1 MSHLSFSTLEFS
13 TNFCSIK
20 SDLSGNT
27 VWPQASGFEK
37 LVKMNHFWHF
47 WSTFFHSKCK
57 RSSLRLQC
65 WMRLFGWFS
74 NTVSTESLCFAL
86 LLVNCNAQILVG
98 EGKTFQLFP
107 PLKSSSTPMK
117 MTQILDSTEDP
128 NGHSHVTNKME
139 SMMKPFMGFS
149 KMFSRR
155 NSAFPQRRV
164 KIDFSQ
170 NGEQLPEG
178 SIETISAGGGKSP
191 GHHEGGGLTV
201 KVKEDQAK
209 QKPVARKT
217 QLNFFFTWWLF
228 SYYCRF
234 KSHPDCMATIS
245 STNEFVVFRGQQEI
259 NLHFPTLP

>member
-1 MSHLSFSTLEFS
+1 
-13 TNFCSIK
+13 
-20 SDLSGNT
+20 
-27 VWPQASGFEK
+27 
-37 LVKMNHFWHF
+37 
-47 WSTFFHSKCK
+47 
-57 RSSLRLQC
+57 
-65 WMRLFGWFS
+65 
-74 NTVSTESLCFAL
+74 
-86 LLVNCNAQILVG
+86 
-98 EGKTFQLFP
+98 
-107 PLKSSSTPMK
+107 MK
-117 MTQILDSTEDP
+117 MTQILDSTLEDP

-217 QLNFFFTWWLF
+217 QLNFFFTW
-228 SYYCRF
+228 
-234 KSHPDCMATIS
+234 
-245 STNEFVVFRGQQEI
+245 
-259 NLHFPTLP
+259 

>member
-1 MSHLSFSTLEFS
+1 MLNAT
-13 TNFCSIK
+13 
-20 SDLSGNT
+20 
-27 VWPQASGFEK
+27 
-37 LVKMNHFWHF
+37 FWVIFKH
-47 WSTFFHSKCK
+47 CA
-57 RSSLRLQC
+57 
-65 WMRLFGWFS
+65 
-74 NTVSTESLCFAL
+74 ESLCFAL
-86 LLVNCNAQILVG
+86 LLVNCNAQILVGG

-117 MTQILDSTEDP
+117 MTQILDSTEEDP

-149 KMFSRR
+149 KMFNRR

-201 KVKEDQAK
+201 KVKEDRRIK

-245 STNEFVVFRGQQEI
+245 STNEFVVFRGQEI